1 MSATVTI
8 NSASLERKLA
18 KFAILGQKTLD
29 EALTE
34 GARRFTTQAVRNT
47 MPMVLSKNPSQV
59 KAEWTTRVTH
69 HFETHRITKK
79 GYQSDASL
87 RRMLAKKKKSLGR
100 EAAGWNAAAVE
111 LKANRIPAWVKRH
124 GTGEGSCRITR
135 RKDRIT
141 IIITNS
147 VPYNEAMTMRRAA
160 FVLSKVERGFAGN
173 LRALKRKLIRSCR

>member
-111 LKANRIPAWVKRH
+111 LKTNRIPAWVKRH

-160 FVLSKVERGFAGN
+160 FVLDKVERGFAGN

>member
-8 NSASLERKLA
+8 NSASLDRKLA

-29 EALTE
+29 EVLTE
-34 GARRFTTQAVRNT
+34 GARRFTTQSVRNT

-135 RKDRIT
+135 KRDRIT

-160 FVLSKVERGFAGN
+160 FVLDKVERGFAGN

>member
-87 RRMLAKKKKSLGR
+87 RRMLTKKKKSLGR

-124 GTGEGSCRITR
+124 GTEEGSCRITR
-135 RKDRIT
+135 KKDRIT

-160 FVLSKVERGFAGN
+160 YVLDKVERGFAGN

>member
-8 NSASLERKLA
+8 NSASLDRKLA

-34 GARRFTTQAVRNT
+34 GARRFTTQSVRNT

-147 VPYNEAMTMRRAA
+147 VPYNEVMTMRRAA
-160 FVLSKVERGFAGN
+160 FVLDKVERGFAGN

>member
-124 GTGEGSCRITR
+124 GTGEGSCRIAR

-147 VPYNEAMTMRRAA
+147 VPYNEVMTMRRAA
-160 FVLSKVERGFAGN
+160 FVLDKVERGFAGN

>member
-69 HFETHRITKK
+69 HFETHRIAKK

-160 FVLSKVERGFAGN
+160 FVLDKVERGFAGN

>member
-8 NSASLERKLA
+8 NSASLDRKLA

-34 GARRFTTQAVRNT
+34 GARRFTTQSVRNT

-100 EAAGWNAAAVE
+100 EAAGWNAAAIE

-147 VPYNEAMTMRRAA
+147 VPYNEVMTMRRAA
-160 FVLSKVERGFAGN
+160 FVLDKVERGFAGN

>member
-147 VPYNEAMTMRRAA
+147 VPYNEVMTMRRAA
-160 FVLSKVERGFAGN
+160 FVLDKVERGFAGN

>member
-8 NSASLERKLA
+8 NSASLDRKLA

-34 GARRFTTQAVRNT
+34 GSRRFTTQAVRNT

-124 GTGEGSCRITR
+124 GTGEGSCKITR

-160 FVLSKVERGFAGN
+160 FVLDKVERGFAGN

>member
-8 NSASLERKLA
+8 NSASLDRKLA

-34 GARRFTTQAVRNT
+34 GARRFTTQSVRNT

-147 VPYNEAMTMRRAA
+147 VPYNEVMTMRRAA
-160 FVLSKVERGFAGN
+160 FVLDKVERGFAGN
-173 LRALKRKLIRSCR
+173 LRALKRKLIRFCR

>member
-8 NSASLERKLA
+8 NSASLDRKLA
-18 KFAILGQKTLD
+18 KFAILGQKSLED
-29 EALTE
+29 ALIE

-47 MPMVLSKNPSQV
+47 MPMILTKNPSTA
-59 KAEWTTRVTH
+59 KSEWTNRVTH
-69 HFETHRITKK
+69 YFATHRITRK
-79 GYQSDASL
+79 GYRKDAAL
-87 RRMLAKKKKSLGR
+87 RRLLAKKKKSLGR

-135 RKDRIT
+135 KKDRIT

-160 FVLSKVERGFAGN
+160 FVLDKVERGFAGN

>member
-8 NSASLERKLA
+8 NSASLVRKLA
-18 KFAILGQKTLD
+18 KFAILGQKSLED
-29 EALTE
+29 ALIE
-34 GARRFTTQAVRNT
+34 GAKRFTTQAVRNT
-47 MPMVLSKNPSQV
+47 MPMVLSKNPSAV
-59 KAEWTTRVTH
+59 KSEWTTRITR

-100 EAAGWNAAAVE
+100 EASGWNAAAVE

-135 RKDRIT
+135 KKDRIT

-147 VPYNEAMTMRRAA
+147 VPYNETMTMRRAA
-160 FVLSKVERGFAGN
+160 FVLDKVERGFAGN
-173 LRALKRKLIRSCR
+173 LRALKRKLINSIR

>member
-8 NSASLERKLA
+8 NSASLDRKLA
-18 KFAILGQKTLD
+18 KFAILGQKTLN

-47 MPMVLSKNPSQV
+47 MPMILSKNPSAA
-59 KAEWTTRVTH
+59 KSEWTNRIVH
-69 HFETHRITKK
+69 HFETHRLTKK
-79 GYQSDASL
+79 GWRKDAEL
-87 RRMLAKKKKSLGR
+87 RKLLTAKKKKLGR
-100 EAAGWNAAAVE
+100 EAAGWNAAAQD
-111 LKANRIPAWVKRH
+111 LQATRIPAWVKRH
-124 GTGEGSCRITR
+124 GTEEGSCRITR
-135 RKDRIT
+135 KKDHIT

-160 FVLSKVERGFAGN
+160 YVLDKVERGFAGN

>member
-8 NSASLERKLA
+8 NSASLDRKLA

-69 HFETHRITKK
+69 HFETHRITRK
-79 GYQSDASL
+79 GYRKDAAL
-87 RRMLAKKKKSLGR
+87 RRLLAKKKKSLGR

-135 RKDRIT
+135 KKDRIT

-160 FVLSKVERGFAGN
+160 FVLDKVERGFAGN

>member
-8 NSASLERKLA
+8 NSASLDRKLA

-34 GARRFTTQAVRNT
+34 GARRFTTQSVRNT

-124 GTGEGSCRITR
+124 GTGEGSCRSTR
-135 RKDRIT
+135 KKDRIT

-160 FVLSKVERGFAGN
+160 YVLDKVERGFAGN